1 MSLSHLPHSSSSG
14 RLRRFFLTITA
25 VSLVFISACGT
36 EEASDNG
43 SQNAS
48 IGSPPSVSGNNA
60 EAAQIV
66 ELTEEQATE
75 MNVSLSTMTLE
86 NQVYSIELPGR
97 IRPAPQGMASVGTP
111 VEGRVAD
118 IYVKQGEAVEAGQA
132 LVRLESRAFAE
143 LTAGF
148 MEAVAEQRYL
158 LQQSERLRNLV
169 EERVSPERELQRVSA
184 DLARAEARLQ
194 AARTRLL
201 AVGIPSQTIDRWE
214 SGGGWSAEEDGGQA
228 FLTLHAPIKGRINEY
243 SVQKG
248 AFVDPGAFLMDI
260 INPEMMLVEGFASPE
275 DLSDLRPGAE
285 VEVRPQHISGGDTN
299 QRLAAGQISGI
310 QPAMDARENAV
321 IINSLIQSGSSG
333 LVIGQSV
340 KVSYR
345 AETSE
350 AVLSVPSSAVFYDG
364 AEAFVFVRRQAGR
377 YEKRRIIIQQQLPE
391 QYLVASGLTPGEEVA
406 ASQIFSLKALAKFED
421 FAED

>member
-1 MSLSHLPHSSSSG
+1 MFLSDLPHYFTNG
-14 RLRRFFLTITA
+14 RPARFILSITA
-25 VSLVFISACGT
+25 VSLVFMSACGT
-36 EEASDNG
+36 DETSDSG

-48 IGSPPSVSGNNA
+48 IGSPPSVSGKNTDS
-60 EAAQIV
+60 AQIV
-66 ELTEEQATE
+66 ELTEEQADE
-75 MNVSLSTMTLE
+75 MDVSLHTTARE

-97 IRPAPQGMASVGTP
+97 VRPAPQGMASVGTP

-118 IYVKQGEAVEAGQA
+118 IYVRQGEAVEAGQA
-132 LVRLESRAFAE
+132 LVRLESRTFAE

-148 MEAVAEQRYL
+148 MEAVAERRYL

-184 DLARAEARLQ
+184 DLTRAEARLQ

-201 AVGIPSQTIDRWE
+201 AVGIPSHTIDRWE
-214 SGGGWSAEEDGGQA
+214 SGGNVSADEDGGKA
-228 FLTLHAPIKGRINEY
+228 FLTLHAPISGRINEY

-248 AFVDPGAFLMDI
+248 AFVDAGAFMMNI

-275 DLSDLRPGAE
+275 DLPDLRPGAE
-285 VEVRPQHISGGDTN
+285 VEVHPQHVEGGDTSR
-299 QRLAAGQISGI
+299 RLAAGQISGI

-321 IINSLIQSGSSG
+321 IINSLIQSGTTG

-364 AEAFVFVRRQAGR
+364 AEAFVFVRQQSRR

-391 QYLVASGLTPGEEVA
+391 QYIVARGLTPGEQVA